1 MSTTTSQDFA
11 TAIQAKVPRPR
22 HGHGP
27 EPLSGYT
34 VLCSDRSR
42 AADVALRH
50 LSCLGARTLRR
61 PGADGDPETLDVIP
75 PGHSDPVLSCR
86 VSWSCDGVPGLADE
100 TAVQAATGVMA
111 VHGRRTGA
119 PERLPL
125 DYASACAG
133 VLAVQGVLA
142 ALVARERGTPVAR
155 TGTSVAHAA
164 LMTVSQYLA
173 AATADEDEVLPGD
186 DLRAGPPFR
195 SRDGVWFEAE
205 ALDPRPWRAFWT
217 ELDVPMQDIGRG
229 WQPFVLRYPK
239 AVSPLPPSLSRAVAA
254 RDYAE
259 IADAAARAGL
269 SLCRVR
275 TVAERRADPGL
286 LTGDGTVAGP
296 WRLTPYDTAGNAP
309 APAVRAPRA
318 DRPLEGI
325 TVVEAGRR
333 IQGPLATHVLGLL
346 GADVVRVEPPGGD
359 PLRGMPPMSGDC
371 SARFLALNKGK
382 RVLQADLKTDGGRAD
397 VVELARGADAFLHNW
412 APGKAAV
419 FGLDSDDLA
428 AVNPRLVYAYSSG
441 WGDAL
446 GDEPPLGTDFMAQAH
461 SGLSDMMGTDGV
473 PRTSLMT
480 LIDVLGGLVAAE
492 GVLAGLLLRERTGA
506 GTRVDSSLLSAS
518 TVLQYEALEQ
528 APDRRV
534 RGCAKPPLTD
544 LTGPWPTADG
554 PLALSVSSYTET
566 GRLCAALGVDPDL
579 TGDRLRA
586 EVAARL
592 LERTAASW
600 RGLLAGAGVTATE
613 VVTDLATLHDTPV
626 ARHALTRAEC
636 VFVTAPWRFEA

>member
-1 MSTTTSQDFA
+1 M
-11 TAIQAKVPRPR
+11 PRPR

-34 VLCSDRSR
+34 VLYTDRSR

-61 PGADGDPETLDVIP
+61 PGADGDPRTLDIVP
-75 PGHSDPVLSCR
+75 PGHTDPVLTCR
-86 VSWSCDGVPGLADE
+86 LDWACDGAPGLADE
-100 TAVQAATGVMA
+100 ISVQAATGVMA

-119 PERLPL
+119 PARLPL

-142 ALVARERGTPVAR
+142 ALIARERGTPVAR
-155 TGTSVAHAA
+155 TGTSVSHAA
-164 LMTVSQYLA
+164 LLTVSQYLA
-173 AATADEDEVLPGD
+173 AATADEDELLPED
-186 DLRAGPPFR
+186 DPEAGPPFR

-205 ALDPRPWRAFWT
+205 ALDPRPWKTFWSELGVPVPEISRA
-217 ELDVPMQDIGRG
+217 

-239 AVSPLPPSLSRAVAA
+239 AVSPLPRSLSEAVAA
-254 RDYAE
+254 RDYAD
-259 IADAAARAGL
+259 IADVAARAGL

-275 TVAERRADPGL
+275 TVAERRADAGL
-286 LTGDGTVAGP
+286 VVDGTVTGP
-296 WRLTPYDTAGNAP
+296 WDFTSYGTTGNAP
-309 APAVRAPRA
+309 APAFRAPHA
-318 DRPLEGI
+318 SRPLEGI

-333 IQGPLATHVLGLL
+333 IQAPLATHVLGLL

-382 RVLQADLKTDGGRAD
+382 RVLEADLKSAEGRAD
-397 VVELARGADAFLHNW
+397 IVDLARGADAFLHNW
-412 APGKAAV
+412 APGKAAG
-419 FGLDSDDLA
+419 FGLDSDDLS

-446 GDEPPLGTDFMAQAH
+446 GENPPLGTDFMAQAH
-461 SGLSDMMGTDGV
+461 SGLAQMMAVDGA
-473 PRTSLMT
+473 PRPSLMT

-492 GVLAGLLLRERTGA
+492 GMLAGLLLRERTGR

-518 TVLQYEALEQ
+518 TVLQYEVLEQ
-528 APDRRV
+528 AQEEQV

-544 LTGPWPTADG
+544 LAGPWPTADG
-554 PLALSVSSYTET
+554 WLALSVSSYTEN
-566 GRLCAALGVDPDL
+566 GRVCAALGVDPDL
-579 TGDRLRA
+579 AGDRLRA

-592 LERTAASW
+592 LEQPAAAW
-600 RGLLAGAGVTATE
+600 RARLAEARVVATE
-613 VVTDLATLHDTPV
+613 VVTDLATLDATPV
-626 ARHALTRAEC
+626 APHALDRAEC
-636 VFVTAPWRFEA
+636 VFVTAPWRFES